1 MKQWIVLGVGM
12 FAAALGAPGCAEEVY
27 LARNEKAAEQSV
39 AALIL
44 TEVYQKIGIT
54 TLIQPLPGARANL
67 MTLAGDKD
75 GEVARIA
82 TYAVNNPTLNKVEPA
97 YYYLVSTAFAKSDK
111 NITIKSR
118 DDLKPYRVGIVRG
131 IAHAKVA
138 SQGVAVIEEV
148 STYQQMFQMLDA
160 GRIDVAIDT
169 GINGAYMI
177 KKLGLTGVKPVG
189 ELGRL
194 ELFHILAPKKSTLA
208 PKVAATL
215 KALKSSGDLDRMAAK
230 HERAFLKSGAEP

>member
-1 MKQWIVLGVGM
+1 MKRWLATCVGVCATA
-12 FAAALGAPGCAEEVY
+12 FATVVYSEEVN

-54 TLIQPLPGARANL
+54 PIIQPLPGARANL
-67 MTLAGDKD
+67 VTLAGDKD

-82 TYAVNNPTLNKVEPA
+82 TYVVKNPTLIKIEPG
-97 YYYLVSTAFAKSDK
+97 YYHLVSTAFAKADQ
-111 NITIKSR
+111 NITIKSSA
-118 DDLKPYRVGIVRG
+118 DLKKYRVGIVRG

-138 SQGVAVIEEV
+138 SEGVAVVEEV
-148 STYQQMFQMLDA
+148 TTYQQMFQMLDA

-169 GINGAYMI
+169 GINGAYMV
-177 KKLGLTGVKPVG
+177 KKMGLADVKPVG

-194 ELFHILAPKKSTLA
+194 ELFHILAPKKSSLA

-215 KALKSSGDLDRMAAK
+215 KALKSSGDLDRMVAK

>member
-1 MKQWIVLGVGM
+1 MRRWMVRCVGV
-12 FAAALGAPGCAEEVY
+12 FAVAFAFAVCAEEVH

-54 TLIQPLPGARANL
+54 PIIQPLPGARANI

-82 TYAVNNPTLNKVEPA
+82 TYAVNNPSLIKVEPG

-111 NITIKSR
+111 NIVIKSR
-118 DDLKPYRVGIVRG
+118 DDLKQYRVGIVRG

-138 SQGVAVIEEV
+138 SEGVAAVEEV
-148 STYQQMFQMLDA
+148 GTYQQMFQMLDA
-160 GRIDVAIDT
+160 GRIDVAIDA

-177 KKLGLTGVKPVG
+177 KKLGLSGVKPVG
-189 ELGRL
+189 ELARL
-194 ELFHILAPKKSTLA
+194 ELFHMLAPKSSLLA
-208 PKVAATL
+208 PKIAASL
-215 KALKSSGDLDRMAAK
+215 KALKSSGDLDRLVAK
-230 HERAFLKSGAEP
+230 HERAFLTSGAEP